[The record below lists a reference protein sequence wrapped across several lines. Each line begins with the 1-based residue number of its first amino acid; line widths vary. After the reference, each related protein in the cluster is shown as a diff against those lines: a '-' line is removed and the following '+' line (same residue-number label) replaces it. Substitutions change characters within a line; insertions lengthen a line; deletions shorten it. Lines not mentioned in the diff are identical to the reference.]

1 MKINGE
7 TIIIT
12 SKDSS
17 LSEKPIIVRLIAEFT
32 TSDTEIKSFC
42 YKNNLNVKFDK
53 DGNYI
58 IDLAGQLGFISMNIE
73 NDFVFLALPPVVD
86 EEQLALLE
94 YCKSILVNTKNM
106 AIYYYDKEDGSYEFK
121 QKLISEDEIKEKNFV
136 SSYLKKLVEV
146 VNKEEKVKKIS
157 KKSNAN

>member
-12 SKDSS
+12 SKESP
-17 LSEKPIIVRLIAEFT
+17 LSEKPITVRLIAEFT
-32 TSDTEIKSFC
+32 TSDIEIKSFC
-42 YKNNLNVKFDK
+42 YRNNLNVRFDK
-53 DGNYI
+53 GDNYI
-58 IDLAGQLGFISMNIE
+58 IDLAGQLGFIAINIE
-73 NDFVFLALPPVVD
+73 NDLVFLALPPEVD

-106 AIYYYDKEDGSYEFK
+106 VIYYYDKEGDSYEFK
-121 QKLISEDEIKEKNFV
+121 QKFISEDEIKEKDFI

-146 VNKEEKVKKIS
+146 VNTEEKVKKMS
-157 KKSNAN
+157 KKGTAN